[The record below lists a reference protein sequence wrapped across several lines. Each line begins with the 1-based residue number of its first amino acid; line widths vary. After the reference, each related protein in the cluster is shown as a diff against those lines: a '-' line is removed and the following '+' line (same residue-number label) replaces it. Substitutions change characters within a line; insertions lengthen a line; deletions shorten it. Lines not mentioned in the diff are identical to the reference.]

1 MIFNERNFN
10 TNTVPANI
18 TVDFLV
24 RYDEGN
30 VTIVRGF
37 KDSTGYYHLKDG
49 KLGLVDAVTAQYMIL
64 GWTRAV

>member
-1 MIFNERNFN
+1 MIFNDRNFN

-37 KDSTGYYHLKDG
+37 KDGTGYYHLKDG
-49 KLGLVDAVTAQYMIL
+49 KLGLVDAATGL
-64 GWTRAV
+64 RALLIH